1 MSNIELLSPAGNVE
15 KLKTAINFG
24 ADACYMGLTNYS
36 LRKNAGNFKEDELE
50 EKRKDPNYFVSI
62 ENNVYKNDQD
72 YAFKRVMIKLKQ
84 GRAVYKYGGQ
94 KIDSEL
100 LTEIDRLIKEKSLK

>member
-1 MSNIELLSPAGNVE
+1 MQKKVPNNVE
-15 KLKTAINFG
+15 
-24 ADACYMGLTNYS
+24 GLPDVIVPWDP
-36 LRKNAGNFKEDELE
+36 EELE
-50 EKRKDPNYFVSI
+50 AFKKDPNYFVSI
-62 ENNVYKNDQD
+62 ENNVYKNDKD

-100 LTEIDRLIKEKSLK
+100 LTEIDRMIKEKSQK